1 MNKEKAQ
8 KVNNILASA
17 RADFKNR
24 GVYIMEK
31 DDKRATYYMNG
42 LASEKVFEKMVKD
55 IHKVIGYKPQK
66 R

>member
-1 MNKEKAQ
+1 MNKEISQ
-8 KVNNILASA
+8 EINNILSEA
-17 RADFKNR
+17 RGQLKYR
-24 GVYIMEK
+24 GFYIVENNSK
-31 DDKRATYYMNG
+31 KTEYVLNG